1 MPSLGGL
8 RLRYRLL
15 ALFAER
21 RAHDGRRH
29 VLLEVLAGQR
39 AEAAVEALAQDAT
52 FRHEFG
58 PRVARAELAEAAV
71 ELLAKHSVRRRE
83 SGREDTNRRNQ
94 HHHLELLHLLPPL
107 YVGVHPS

>member
-21 RAHDGRRH
+21 RAHDRRRH

-39 AEAAVEALAQDAT
+39 AEAAIEALAEDTVRRHEFPGAVVGGEVAEAAVQAFAEQAT
-52 FRHEFG
+52 FRHVF
-58 PRVARAELAEAAV
+58 PRRVARAELAEAAV
-71 ELLAKHSVRRRE
+71 EL
-83 SGREDTNRRNQ
+83 
-94 HHHLELLHLLPPL
+94 
-107 YVGVHPS
+107 